1 MEFPSVRPADDVE
14 QVLNQYGD
22 HIYRICL
29 ITLKNEADAEDA
41 VQETLIRY
49 MQRRPRFD
57 NATHE
62 KAWLIRVAVNLC
74 RDMLRKRRYHEEET
88 DCIAAPEE
96 NEQYRAILDALLT
109 LPEPFR
115 VPVTLHYVEGYSVA
129 ELADILGKTQ
139 SAIKMRLSKGR
150 QLLREAYGK
159 EQNHG

>member
-1 MEFPSVRPADDVE
+1 MEITSARPADDVE
-14 QVLNQYGD
+14 KALNQYGD
-22 HIYRICL
+22 QLYRICL

-49 MQRRPRFD
+49 MQKRPRFD
-57 NATHE
+57 NAAHE

-88 DCIAAPEE
+88 DQIAAPEE

-109 LPEPFR
+109 LPESFR
-115 VPVTLHYVEGYSVA
+115 VPVTLYYVEGYSVA

-150 QLLREAYGK
+150 KLLREAYGK

>member
-1 MEFPSVRPADDVE
+1 MEITSARPADDVE
-14 QVLNQYGD
+14 KALNQYGD
-22 HIYRICL
+22 QLYRICL

-49 MQRRPRFD
+49 MQKRPRFD
-57 NATHE
+57 NVTHE

-88 DCIAAPEE
+88 DQIAAPEE

-109 LPEPFR
+109 LPESFR
-115 VPVTLHYVEGYSVA
+115 VPVTLYYVEGYSVA

-150 QLLREAYGK
+150 KLLREAYGK